1 MVDTPSKIS
10 SVQLDVG
17 LPGTEE
23 DVRRRPDPNG
33 VNAIGV
39 KCGKGETIISIGR
52 LGRKKTPE
60 NNGIRTFSKTD
71 SKYTWMI
78 FDLKKFWMKKFKI
91 TNLGNPELQVN

>member
-17 LPGTEE
+17 LSGTE
-23 DVRRRPDPNG
+23 DVRRHPDPNG

-78 FDLKKFWMKKFKI
+78 FDLKKFDEKFK
-91 TNLGNPELQVN
+91 NY

>member
-1 MVDTPSKIS
+1 MVDNPSKIS
-10 SVQLDVG
+10 SVLDVPG
-17 LPGTEE
+17 LMDPGTE
-23 DVRRRPDPNG
+23 DVRRRRRPDDPNG

-71 SKYTWMI
+71 SKYT
-78 FDLKKFWMKKFKI
+78 
-91 TNLGNPELQVN
+91 

>member
-10 SVQLDVG
+10 SVQLG
-17 LPGTEE
+17 LSGTEE
-23 DVRRRPDPNG
+23 DVRRRRPDPNG

-91 TNLGNPELQVN
+91 TNLGNHVLQVN

>member
-17 LPGTEE
+17 LSGTE
-23 DVRRRPDPNG
+23 DVRRRPDDPNG

-52 LGRKKTPE
+52 LVRKKTPE

-78 FDLKKFWMKKFKI
+78 FDKNSIKNFKI
-91 TNLGNPELQVN
+91 TNLGNHELQVN

>member
-17 LPGTEE
+17 LSGTE

-33 VNAIGV
+33 VNTIGV

-78 FDLKKFWMKKFKI
+78 FDLKKFWMKKIKI
-91 TNLGNPELQVN
+91 TNLGNRELQVN

>member
-17 LPGTEE
+17 LSGTE

-60 NNGIRTFSKTD
+60 NRGIRTFSKTD

-78 FDLKKFWMKKFKI
+78 FDLKKFDEKFK
-91 TNLGNPELQVN
+91 NY

>member
-71 SKYTWMI
+71 SKYTLMI
-78 FDLKKFWMKKFKI
+78 FDLKKFWMKKNLKLLTWEI
-91 TNLGNPELQVN
+91 TSFR

>member
-17 LPGTEE
+17 LSGTE

-71 SKYTWMI
+71 SKYT
-78 FDLKKFWMKKFKI
+78 
-91 TNLGNPELQVN
+91 

>member
-10 SVQLDVG
+10 SVQLG
-17 LPGTEE
+17 LSGTE
-23 DVRRRPDPNG
+23 DVRRRRPDDPNG

-91 TNLGNPELQVN
+91 TNLGNHELQVN

>member
-10 SVQLDVG
+10 SVQLG
-17 LPGTEE
+17 LSGTE
-23 DVRRRPDPNG
+23 DVRRRRPDPNG

-91 TNLGNPELQVN
+91 TNLGNRELQVN

>member
-10 SVQLDVG
+10 SVQLG
-17 LPGTEE
+17 LSGTE

-91 TNLGNPELQVN
+91 TNLGNHELQVN

>member
-17 LPGTEE
+17 LSGTE

-39 KCGKGETIISIGR
+39 KCGIGETIISIGR

-71 SKYTWMI
+71 SKYT
-78 FDLKKFWMKKFKI
+78 
-91 TNLGNPELQVN
+91 

>member
-17 LPGTEE
+17 LSGTE

-78 FDLKKFWMKKFKI
+78 FHLKKFWMKKFKI
-91 TNLGNPELQVN
+91 TNLGNRELQVN

>member
-17 LPGTEE
+17 LSGTE

-78 FDLKKFWMKKFKI
+78 FDLKKFWMKKSKI
-91 TNLGNPELQVN
+91 TNLGNRELQVN

>member
-17 LPGTEE
+17 LSGTE

-33 VNAIGV
+33 VNTIGV

-71 SKYTWMI
+71 SKYT
-78 FDLKKFWMKKFKI
+78 
-91 TNLGNPELQVN
+91 